1 MKGLTIS
8 RKLLLMFVVNVIVI
22 GAIAAIVFQS
32 FQGLSDSIA
41 YSSSTVGNYKADLD
55 ELRSEQS
62 RLEALTQ
69 PFYLNVTP
77 ESVEEAKNALGIAFE
92 SMDGS
97 IGKLLGQE
105 YRSVHDLIVIDSA
118 GNVRTSTLS
127 GRQLTAGEEL
137 NSIRNGLK
145 EKISP
150 MADSLASSALK
161 QAANESKLSA
171 SLPDVAVAFGDFRAV
186 RKRLIFLYRRKAGLV
201 EGMPEYEKFMA
212 AMMGGEK
219 GHQVGSTL
227 DDNLFYQLEKQ
238 IEELNALLA
247 EEGDD
252 RSKRMVVPV
261 GGIQTSDKSGD
272 AERNSRVDVGLGRFD
287 QFLLENQ
294 ALRARYVTTTKK
306 FRNYVASVNNIQVSS
321 AYKTF
326 NRRMQK
332 AFKAMESHIKSNK
345 RSEDLS
351 DQFAILNAK
360 LSGGLADLNRT
371 IEAERKRISEGIL
384 SDGQHFLQ
392 VLIGLAVIGALISL
406 VIGLFVKR
414 SITRPVD
421 ELVEVAKD
429 IAQGEGDLTKRLSV
443 SETGEL
449 GQLSGWFN
457 SFLQRLSDLI
467 VEIKDFAVNIKHA
480 SQEIA
485 SGNQDLSERTHRQSA
500 ALQETASSMEQ
511 MNSIIQNSAE
521 DAKKAFERTQESQ
534 STVDDSRSN
543 LLTAVQETIDS
554 NQEMLTN
561 VLQTNVRVVDGMADI
576 SANSEKM
583 AGIVTLMNDI
593 AFQTNLLALNASVE
607 AARAGEHGKGFAVVA
622 TEVRK
627 LASRSAKASEEIGEL
642 VETNLESVSAGQ
654 VLVQDGG
661 RVLEDRRVKVDS
673 MLSSLQE
680 SSTSNLTHIQN
691 AFRELAEVMEN
702 IKTASEE
709 QAKGVSEVNQA
720 IADMERLT
728 QGNASLVE
736 QNAAASNSMA
746 SDTLRLTRLLDAF
759 QVGQRATGPVEEDGG
774 YDPETPV
781 DDARADDEQLK
792 YYAPYLTEEKTHS
805 GSVDDDSD
813 HRSATGQRPTDA
825 VLISSQR
832 REHSGTGE
840 FSEFDS
846 EKPFR

>member
-8 RKLLLMFVVNVIVI
+8 RKLLLIFAVNVIVI
-22 GAIAAIVFQS
+22 GGIAAIVFQS
-32 FQGLSDSIA
+32 FQDLSDSIT

-77 ESVEEAKNALGIAFE
+77 ESVEEAKYTLGLALEYIDQ
-92 SMDGS
+92 SM
-97 IGKLLGQE
+97 GKLLGAE
-105 YRSVHDLIVIDSA
+105 YASVRNLAIQPAEGDAASSSPMIM
-118 GNVRTSTLS
+118 
-127 GRQLTAGEEL
+127 GEEL
-137 NSIRNGLK
+137 KAIQSVLDESIA
-145 EKISP
+145 P
-150 MADSLASSALK
+150 MIDSMASSALK
-161 QAANESKLSA
+161 QVVNEGKLSA

-186 RKRLIFLYRRKAGLV
+186 RKRLSFLYRRKASLV
-201 EGMPEYEKFMA
+201 AGMPEYEKFMA

-219 GHQVGSTL
+219 GHQTASTL

-247 EEGDD
+247 EGEDD
-252 RSKRMVVPV
+252 R
-261 GGIQTSDKSGD
+261 
-272 AERNSRVDVGLGRFD
+272 VDTGLGRFD
-287 QFLLENQ
+287 QLLLDHQ
-294 ALRARYVTTTKK
+294 ALRARYVTTKNK
-306 FRNYVASVNNIQVSS
+306 FRDYVSSVNNVQVSS
-321 AYKTF
+321 VYKTF
-326 NRRMQK
+326 DRRTLK
-332 AFKAMESHIKSNK
+332 AFKAMESHIKSSK

-371 IEAERKRISEGIL
+371 IEAERKRVSEGIL
-384 SDGQHFLQ
+384 SDGQNFLQ

-406 VIGLFVKR
+406 MIGLFVKR

-457 SFLQRLSDLI
+457 LFLQRIGDLI
-467 VEIKDFAVNIKHA
+467 IEIKDFAGNIEHA

-485 SGNQDLSERTHRQSA
+485 SGNKDLSERTHRQSA

-521 DAKKAFERTQESQ
+521 DAKKAFERTQDSQ
-534 STVDDSRSN
+534 GTVDDSRSN

-561 VLQTNVRVVDGMADI
+561 VLQTNVKVVDGMADI

-593 AFQTNLLALNASVE
+593 AFQTNLLALNASIE

-627 LASRSAKASEEIGEL
+627 LASRSAKASEEIGGL

-654 VLVQDGG
+654 MLVQEGG
-661 RVLEDRRVKVDS
+661 RELEERRVNVDS

-736 QNAAASNSMA
+736 QNAAASDSMA

-759 QVGQRATGPVEEDGG
+759 QVGHRPTGQSEEDGDH
-774 YDPETPV
+774 YPETLGG
-781 DDARADDEQLK
+781 AASGDDEKLK
-792 YYAPYLTEEKTHS
+792 YYAPYLTEENPKP
-805 GSVDDDSD
+805 GSAERHLD
-813 HRSATGQRPTDA
+813 HRSATEQGLTDA
-825 VLISSQR
+825 ELIPARRAESSK
-832 REHSGTGE
+832 TGE

>member
-8 RKLLLMFVVNVIVI
+8 RKLLLIFLVNVIVI

-32 FQGLSDSIA
+32 FQGLSDSII

-55 ELRSEQS
+55 GLRSEHA
-62 RLEALTQ
+62 RLEGLTQ

-77 ESVEEAKNALGIAFE
+77 ESVEKAQYALGITFE

-97 IGKLLGQE
+97 IGKLLGRE
-105 YRSVHDLIVIDSA
+105 YGSVRDLIVIGSA
-118 GNVRTSTLS
+118 GDVRTSPLS
-127 GRQLTAGEEL
+127 GRQLTVGEEL
-137 NSIRNGLK
+137 NSIQNGLE

-150 MADSLASSALK
+150 MVDLMASGALK
-161 QAANESKLSA
+161 QTADESKLSA
-171 SLPDVAVAFGDFRAV
+171 SLPEVAEAFGDFRAV
-186 RKRLIFLYRRKAGLV
+186 RKRLIFLYRRKANLI
-201 EGMPEYEKFMA
+201 EGMPKYDKFMA

-219 GHQVGSTL
+219 GHKATATL

-238 IEELNALLA
+238 IEELNALLS
-247 EEGDD
+247 GDGVD
-252 RSKRMVVPV
+252 RSQRMVVAV
-261 GGIQTSDKSGD
+261 GGVQNSDKSGD
-272 AERNSRVDVGLGRFD
+272 VENGSRVDTGLARFD
-287 QFLLENQ
+287 QLLLEHKE
-294 ALRARYVTTTKK
+294 LRERYVTTKNK
-306 FRNYVASVNNIQVSS
+306 FRSYVSTVSNVQVSS

-326 NRRMQK
+326 DRRTQK
-332 AFKAMESHIKSNK
+332 AFKAMESHIKSSK
-345 RSEDLS
+345 RAEDLS
-351 DQFAILNAK
+351 DQFASLNAK

-371 IEAERKRISEGIL
+371 IETERQQVSKDIL
-384 SDGQHFLQ
+384 SDGQGFLQ

-406 VIGLFVKR
+406 MIGLFVKR

-421 ELVEVAKD
+421 ELVKVAKD

-467 VEIKDFAVNIKHA
+467 VEIKDFAGNIEHA

-485 SGNQDLSERTHRQSA
+485 SGNKDLSERTHRQSA

-521 DAKKAFERTQESQ
+521 DAKKAFERTQDSQ
-534 STVDDSRSN
+534 GTVDDSRSN

-561 VLQTNVRVVDGMADI
+561 VLQTNVKVVDGMADI

-593 AFQTNLLALNASVE
+593 AFQTNLLALNASIE

-642 VETNLESVSAGQ
+642 VETNLESVGAGQ
-654 VLVQDGG
+654 VLVQEGG
-661 RVLEDRRVKVDS
+661 RELEERRVNVDS

-680 SSTSNLTHIQN
+680 SSTSNLTHIRN

-736 QNAAASNSMA
+736 QNAAASDSMA

-759 QVGQRATGPVEEDGG
+759 QVGDRPTGQSEEGG
-774 YDPETPV
+774 DHYPETRGEV
-781 DDARADDEQLK
+781 ASVDDEQLK
-792 YYAPYLTEEKTHS
+792 YYAPYLTEEKSKS
-805 GSVDDDSD
+805 GSAEAHLH
-813 HRSATGQRPTDA
+813 HRSVTESGLSDVELMPARRA
-825 VLISSQR
+825 ESSQ
-832 REHSGTGE
+832 TGE

>member
-8 RKLLLMFVVNVIVI
+8 RKLLLIFAVNVIVI
-22 GAIAAIVFQS
+22 GGIAAIVFQS
-32 FQGLSDSIA
+32 FQDLSDSIT

-77 ESVEEAKNALGIAFE
+77 ESVEEAKYTLGLALEYIDQ
-92 SMDGS
+92 SM
-97 IGKLLGQE
+97 GKLLGAE
-105 YRSVHDLIVIDSA
+105 YASVRNLAIQPAEGDAASSSPMIM
-118 GNVRTSTLS
+118 
-127 GRQLTAGEEL
+127 GEEL
-137 NSIRNGLK
+137 KAIQSVLDESIA
-145 EKISP
+145 P
-150 MADSLASSALK
+150 MIDSMASSALK
-161 QAANESKLSA
+161 QVVNEGKLSA

-186 RKRLIFLYRRKAGLV
+186 RKRLSFLYRRKASLV
-201 EGMPEYEKFMA
+201 AGMPEYKKFMA

-219 GHQVGSTL
+219 GHQTASTL

-247 EEGDD
+247 EGEDD
-252 RSKRMVVPV
+252 R
-261 GGIQTSDKSGD
+261 
-272 AERNSRVDVGLGRFD
+272 VDTGLGRFD
-287 QFLLENQ
+287 QFLLDHQ
-294 ALRARYVTTTKK
+294 ALRARYVTTKNK
-306 FRNYVASVNNIQVSS
+306 FRDYVSSVNNVQVSS
-321 AYKTF
+321 VYKTF
-326 NRRMQK
+326 DRRTLK
-332 AFKAMESHIKSNK
+332 AFKAMESHIKSSK

-371 IEAERKRISEGIL
+371 IEAERKRVSEGIL
-384 SDGQHFLQ
+384 SDGQNFLQ

-406 VIGLFVKR
+406 MIGLFVKR

-457 SFLQRLSDLI
+457 LFLQRIGDLI
-467 VEIKDFAVNIKHA
+467 IEIKDFAGNIEHA

-485 SGNQDLSERTHRQSA
+485 SGNKDLSERTHRQSA

-521 DAKKAFERTQESQ
+521 DAKKAFERTQDSQ
-534 STVDDSRSN
+534 GTVDDSRSN

-561 VLQTNVRVVDGMADI
+561 VLQTNVKVVDGMADI

-593 AFQTNLLALNASVE
+593 AFQTNLLALNASIE

-627 LASRSAKASEEIGEL
+627 LASRSAKASEEIGGL

-654 VLVQDGG
+654 MLVQEGG
-661 RVLEDRRVKVDS
+661 RELEERRVNVDS

-736 QNAAASNSMA
+736 QNAAASDSMA

-759 QVGQRATGPVEEDGG
+759 QVGHRPTGQSEEDGDH
-774 YDPETPV
+774 YPETLRG
-781 DDARADDEQLK
+781 AASGDDEKLK
-792 YYAPYLTEEKTHS
+792 YYAPYLTEENPKP
-805 GSVDDDSD
+805 GSAERHLD
-813 HRSATGQRPTDA
+813 HRSATEQGLTDA
-825 VLISSQR
+825 ELIPARRAESSK
-832 REHSGTGE
+832 TGE

>member
-8 RKLLLMFVVNVIVI
+8 RKLLLIFAVNVIVI
-22 GAIAAIVFQS
+22 GGIAAIVFQS
-32 FQGLSDSIA
+32 FQDLSDSIT

-77 ESVEEAKNALGIAFE
+77 ESVEEAKYTLGLALEYIDQ
-92 SMDGS
+92 SM
-97 IGKLLGQE
+97 GKLLGAE
-105 YRSVHDLIVIDSA
+105 YASVRNLAIQPAEGDAASSSPMIM
-118 GNVRTSTLS
+118 
-127 GRQLTAGEEL
+127 GEEL
-137 NSIRNGLK
+137 KAIQSVLDESIA
-145 EKISP
+145 P
-150 MADSLASSALK
+150 MIDSMASSALK
-161 QAANESKLSA
+161 QVVNEGKLSA

-186 RKRLIFLYRRKAGLV
+186 RKRLSFLYRRKASLV
-201 EGMPEYEKFMA
+201 AGMPEYKKFMA

-219 GHQVGSTL
+219 GHQTASTL

-247 EEGDD
+247 EGEDD
-252 RSKRMVVPV
+252 R
-261 GGIQTSDKSGD
+261 
-272 AERNSRVDVGLGRFD
+272 VDTGLGRFD
-287 QFLLENQ
+287 QLLLDHQ
-294 ALRARYVTTTKK
+294 ALRARYVTTKNK
-306 FRNYVASVNNIQVSS
+306 FRDYVSSVNNVQVSS
-321 AYKTF
+321 VYKTF
-326 NRRMQK
+326 DRRTLK
-332 AFKAMESHIKSNK
+332 AFKAMESHIKSSK

-371 IEAERKRISEGIL
+371 IEAERKRVSEGIL
-384 SDGQHFLQ
+384 SDGQNFLQ

-406 VIGLFVKR
+406 MIGLFVKR

-457 SFLQRLSDLI
+457 LFLQRIGDLI
-467 VEIKDFAVNIKHA
+467 IEIKDFAGNIEHA

-485 SGNQDLSERTHRQSA
+485 SGNKDLSERTHRQSA

-521 DAKKAFERTQESQ
+521 DAKKAFERTQDSQ
-534 STVDDSRSN
+534 GTVDDSRSN

-561 VLQTNVRVVDGMADI
+561 VLQTNVKVVDGMADI

-593 AFQTNLLALNASVE
+593 AFQTNLLALNASIE

-627 LASRSAKASEEIGEL
+627 LASRSAKASEEIGGL
-642 VETNLESVSAGQ
+642 VETNLESVGAGQ
-654 VLVQDGG
+654 MLVQEGG
-661 RVLEDRRVKVDS
+661 RELEERRVNVDS

-736 QNAAASNSMA
+736 QNAAASDSMA
-746 SDTLRLTRLLDAF
+746 SDTLRLTRLLDGF
-759 QVGQRATGPVEEDGG
+759 QVGHRPTGQSEEDGDH
-774 YDPETPV
+774 YPETLRG
-781 DDARADDEQLK
+781 AASGDDEKLK
-792 YYAPYLTEEKTHS
+792 YYAPYLTEENPKP
-805 GSVDDDSD
+805 GSAERHLD
-813 HRSATGQRPTDA
+813 HRSATEQGLTDA
-825 VLISSQR
+825 ELIPARRAESSK
-832 REHSGTGE
+832 TGE

>member
-8 RKLLLMFVVNVIVI
+8 RKLLLIFAVNVIVI
-22 GAIAAIVFQS
+22 GGIAAIVFQS
-32 FQGLSDSIA
+32 FQDLSDSIT

-77 ESVEEAKNALGIAFE
+77 ESVEEAKYTLGLALEYIDQ
-92 SMDGS
+92 SM
-97 IGKLLGQE
+97 GKLLGAE
-105 YRSVHDLIVIDSA
+105 YASVRNLAIQPAEGDAASSSPMIM
-118 GNVRTSTLS
+118 
-127 GRQLTAGEEL
+127 GEEL
-137 NSIRNGLK
+137 KAIQSVLDESIA
-145 EKISP
+145 P
-150 MADSLASSALK
+150 MIDSMASSALK
-161 QAANESKLSA
+161 QVVNEGKLSA

-186 RKRLIFLYRRKAGLV
+186 RKRLGFLYRRKASLV
-201 EGMPEYEKFMA
+201 AGMPEYKKFMA

-219 GHQVGSTL
+219 GHQTASTL

-247 EEGDD
+247 EGEDD
-252 RSKRMVVPV
+252 R
-261 GGIQTSDKSGD
+261 
-272 AERNSRVDVGLGRFD
+272 VDTGLGRFD
-287 QFLLENQ
+287 QFLLDHQ
-294 ALRARYVTTTKK
+294 ALRARYVTTKNQ
-306 FRNYVASVNNIQVSS
+306 FRDYLSSINNVQVSS
-321 AYKTF
+321 VYKTF
-326 NRRMQK
+326 DRRTLK
-332 AFKAMESHIKSNK
+332 AFKAMESHIKSSK

-351 DQFAILNAK
+351 DEFAILNAK

-371 IEAERKRISEGIL
+371 IEAERQRVSEGIL
-384 SDGQHFLQ
+384 SDGQNFLQ

-406 VIGLFVKR
+406 MIGLFVKR

-457 SFLQRLSDLI
+457 LFLQRIGDLI
-467 VEIKDFAVNIKHA
+467 IEIKDFAGNIEHA

-485 SGNQDLSERTHRQSA
+485 SGNKDLSERTHRQSA

-521 DAKKAFERTQESQ
+521 DAKKAFERTQDSQ
-534 STVDDSRSN
+534 GTVDDSRSN

-561 VLQTNVRVVDGMADI
+561 VLQTNVKVVDGMADI

-593 AFQTNLLALNASVE
+593 AFQTNLLALNASIE

-627 LASRSAKASEEIGEL
+627 LASRSAKASEEIGGL
-642 VETNLESVSAGQ
+642 VETNLESVGAGQ
-654 VLVQDGG
+654 MLVQEGG
-661 RVLEDRRVKVDS
+661 RELEERRVNVDS

-736 QNAAASNSMA
+736 QNAAASDSMA
-746 SDTLRLTRLLDAF
+746 SDTLRLTRLLDGF
-759 QVGQRATGPVEEDGG
+759 QVGHRPTGQSEEDGDH
-774 YDPETPV
+774 YPETLGG
-781 DDARADDEQLK
+781 AASGDDEKLK
-792 YYAPYLTEEKTHS
+792 YYAPYLTEENPKP
-805 GSVDDDSD
+805 GSAERHLD
-813 HRSATGQRPTDA
+813 HRSATEQGLTDA
-825 VLISSQR
+825 ELIPARRAESSK
-832 REHSGTGE
+832 TGE

>member
-8 RKLLLMFVVNVIVI
+8 RKLLLIFAVNVIVI
-22 GAIAAIVFQS
+22 GGIAAIVFQS
-32 FQGLSDSIA
+32 FQDLSDSIT

-77 ESVEEAKNALGIAFE
+77 ESVEEAKYTLGLALEYIDQ
-92 SMDGS
+92 SM
-97 IGKLLGQE
+97 GKLLGAE
-105 YRSVHDLIVIDSA
+105 YASVRNLAIQPAEGDAASSSPMIM
-118 GNVRTSTLS
+118 
-127 GRQLTAGEEL
+127 GEEL
-137 NSIRNGLK
+137 KAIQSVLDESIA
-145 EKISP
+145 P
-150 MADSLASSALK
+150 MIDSLASSALK
-161 QAANESKLSA
+161 QVVNEGKLSA

-186 RKRLIFLYRRKAGLV
+186 RKRLSFLYRRKASLV
-201 EGMPEYEKFMA
+201 AGMPEYKKFMA

-219 GHQVGSTL
+219 GHQTASTL

-247 EEGDD
+247 EGEDD
-252 RSKRMVVPV
+252 R
-261 GGIQTSDKSGD
+261 
-272 AERNSRVDVGLGRFD
+272 VDTGLGRFD
-287 QFLLENQ
+287 QFLLDHQ
-294 ALRARYVTTTKK
+294 ALRARYVTTKNQ
-306 FRNYVASVNNIQVSS
+306 FRDYLSSLHNVQVSS
-321 AYKTF
+321 AYKTCD
-326 NRRMQK
+326 RRMNK
-332 AFKAMESHIKSNK
+332 AFKAMESHIKSSK

-371 IEAERKRISEGIL
+371 IEAERKRVSEGIL
-384 SDGQHFLQ
+384 SDGQNFLQ

-406 VIGLFVKR
+406 MIGLFVKR

-457 SFLQRLSDLI
+457 LFLQRIGDLI
-467 VEIKDFAVNIKHA
+467 IEIKDFAGNIEHA

-485 SGNQDLSERTHRQSA
+485 SGNKDLSERTHRQSA

-521 DAKKAFERTQESQ
+521 DAKKAFERTQDSQ
-534 STVDDSRSN
+534 GTVDDSRSN

-561 VLQTNVRVVDGMADI
+561 VLQTNVKVVDGMADI

-593 AFQTNLLALNASVE
+593 AFQTNLLALNASIE

-627 LASRSAKASEEIGEL
+627 LASRSAKASEEIGGL

-654 VLVQDGG
+654 MLVQEGG
-661 RVLEDRRVKVDS
+661 RELEERRVNVDS

-736 QNAAASNSMA
+736 QNAAASDSMA
-746 SDTLRLTRLLDAF
+746 SDTLRLTRLLDGF
-759 QVGQRATGPVEEDGG
+759 QVGHRPTGQSEEDGDHYSG
-774 YDPETPV
+774 TLRG
-781 DDARADDEQLK
+781 AASGDDEKLK
-792 YYAPYLTEEKTHS
+792 YYAPYLTEENPKP
-805 GSVDDDSD
+805 GSAERHLD
-813 HRSATGQRPTDA
+813 HRSATEQGLTDA
-825 VLISSQR
+825 ELIPARRAESSK
-832 REHSGTGE
+832 TGE